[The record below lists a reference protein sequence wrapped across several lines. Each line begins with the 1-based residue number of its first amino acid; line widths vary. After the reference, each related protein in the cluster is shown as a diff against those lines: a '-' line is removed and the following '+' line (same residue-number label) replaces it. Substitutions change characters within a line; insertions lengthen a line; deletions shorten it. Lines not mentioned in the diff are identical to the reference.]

1 MRRMWEYVKSHRYGF
16 AISAITI
23 AVSAFIGTLGGRL
36 IRVAESKKEVVH
48 DTLYM
53 QPSKAD
59 SLLQDI
65 STHVREINAKIP
77 VKKKGGKRSV
87 PKKDTIRVDA
97 TIHLDKQ

>member
-16 AISAITI
+16 VISAITI

-65 STHVREINAKIP
+65 STQVREINAKIP
-77 VKKKGGKRSV
+77 IKKKGGKRSV

>member
-1 MRRMWEYVKSHRYGF
+1 MKSMWEYVKSHRYGF

-65 STHVREINAKIP
+65 STQVREINAKIP
-77 VKKKGGKRSV
+77 IKKKAVKGAYLRKIQYGWMLQF
-87 PKKDTIRVDA
+87 I
-97 TIHLDKQ
+97 